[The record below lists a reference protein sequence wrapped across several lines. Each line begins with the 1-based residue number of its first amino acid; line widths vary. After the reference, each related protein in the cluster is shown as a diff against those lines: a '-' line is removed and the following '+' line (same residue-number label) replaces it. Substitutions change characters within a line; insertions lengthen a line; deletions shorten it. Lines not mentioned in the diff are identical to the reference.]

1 VTDAPKLRVLVADDS
16 AFARRVFR
24 QALEKHPNI
33 EVVGIAGD
41 GLETLE
47 KIAVLKPDVIT
58 LDLMMPELDGL
69 GVLRELGDL
78 AAAPKVV
85 IVSISDQDSEL
96 VVQALQLGAVDIVKK
111 PTALATDRLYELSEE
126 LTAKVFAAG
135 RARPLPSVPASAPRS
150 SSFSAR
156 PNASKLVAIGTS
168 TGGPQALTRLLAG
181 LPPDFPLPVAIAL
194 HIPAEYTDALARRLD
209 QGCALEVLEAS
220 DGLELRRGR
229 VVLAKGG
236 MDLLVDRSG
245 DQTFARLAQP
255 RPDALFTPSVDRLF
269 EAAASAWGANLLA
282 VVLTGMGDDGLRGAR
297 AVVAAGGK
305 VLTEAESSCVVYGMP
320 RSVYE
325 AGLSANQA
333 RIENMVAAIQNRL

>member
-1 VTDAPKLRVLVADDS
+1 LTDSPHLRVLVADDS
-16 AFARRVFR
+16 AFARRVLR

-33 EVVGIAGD
+33 EVVGIAAD
-41 GLETLE
+41 GLEALE

-78 AAAPKVV
+78 AVAPKVV

-96 VVQALQLGAVDIVKK
+96 VVQALQLGAVDVVKK

-126 LTAKVFAAG
+126 LVTKVFAAG
-135 RARPLPSVPASAPRS
+135 RARPLSSSPSSAPRS
-150 SSFSAR
+150 SLSSKPSAK
-156 PNASKLVAIGTS
+156 KLIAIGTS

-181 LPPDFPLPVAIAL
+181 LSADFPLPIAIAL
-194 HIPAEYTDALARRLD
+194 HIPAEYTEALARRLD

-220 DGLELRRGR
+220 NGLELRPGR
-229 VVLAKGG
+229 IVLAKGG
-236 MDLLVDRSG
+236 MDLLIERSG
-245 DQTFARLAQP
+245 DRTLARVVKP
-255 RPDALFTPSVDRLF
+255 RLEALFTPSVDRLF
-269 EAAASAWGANLLA
+269 EAAASTWGAGVLA

-297 AVVAAGGK
+297 AVVGAGGK

-320 RSVYE
+320 RSVCD
-325 AGLSANQA
+325 AGLSAGEV
-333 RIENMVAAIQNRL
+333 RIEDMAAAIQSRL